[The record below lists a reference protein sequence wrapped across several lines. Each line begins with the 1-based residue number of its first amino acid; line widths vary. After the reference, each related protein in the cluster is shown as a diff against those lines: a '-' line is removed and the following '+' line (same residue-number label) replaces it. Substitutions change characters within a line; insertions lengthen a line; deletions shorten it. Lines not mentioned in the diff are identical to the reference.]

1 MSEIGIQDKAGLQE
15 VSVILKDLLK
25 VIKVV
30 SLYPENNPLPASLK
44 RSFSDK
50 LEWFVEDVGNLNFII
65 KKNQIYLDENLVY
78 ENNSKED
85 NLASIFFDAGIT
97 QLILKV
103 GLSQEE
109 IFSFLEI
116 MKQYLNSTN
125 KSLDIVGLFWEEG
138 ISNIVLV
145 SLEEKY
151 LNEYSDDFDY
161 KKYMESK
168 EEERFSAPYLKP
180 DEVQDYS
187 EIFNE
192 DQQQKNRD
200 ELDDENIKIEHSS
213 SFFEISPVLDS
224 STPFDSL
231 NINPK
236 TYQTK
241 AASEAMGFDDLPCES
256 KKLAATDFFFTDD
269 FKKSREDAEMILK
282 VINQDADFDPFESTV
297 EILKEML
304 LQENELSA
312 FSETV
317 TICGKIIHE
326 FISKSKLAE
335 AGQIL
340 KFLKELQERI
350 KEQRPLWAD
359 KIREEYATAGSRDR
373 LNQLAETLNENDSI
387 NPVELKGYLEN
398 FGWEALTGISELIG
412 QVEAEG
418 YRQCLSEYLIKHGAQ
433 NVDLIG
439 KGIFDKREDVIM
451 QTIYILGKIG
461 NQRALSYLTKVINHP
476 EDIIRFELLNALK
489 DNPDDNAVKILK
501 VCSSDVNPEISKKA
515 IDLIATQSGKQA
527 VETME
532 EIIKSNIFPA
542 FSDDDKK
549 SLLVSYSQSGKEHA
563 VSFLSSMASSIIIFY
578 NKHKTFCR
586 RAAFEALRI
595 NTSEKADL
603 ALKRLSKSI
612 FPNVKHQAK
621 SALLW
626 RREHNTGVEQ

>member
-1 MSEIGIQDKAGLQE
+1 MSEIGIQDKTQLQE

-65 KKNQIYLDENLVY
+65 KKNQIYLEENLVY
-78 ENNSKED
+78 ENHSKED
-85 NLASIFFDAGIT
+85 NLASIFYDAGIT

-138 ISNIVLV
+138 ISNITLV

-161 KKYMESK
+161 KNYLGSK
-168 EEERFSAPYLKP
+168 EEERLSAPYIGP
-180 DEVQDYS
+180 DHIQNYS

-192 DQQQKNRD
+192 NKDKLD
-200 ELDDENIKIEHSS
+200 SDDENISIEHSS
-213 SFFEISPVLDS
+213 SFFEISPMRDS

-231 NINPK
+231 NIDPD

-241 AASEAMGFDDLPCES
+241 AASEAMGFDDLPSES
-256 KKLAATDFFFTDD
+256 NKPAVTDFFFTDD

-282 VINQDADFDPFESTV
+282 VINQDAEFDPFESTV

-304 LQENELSA
+304 LQENELST

-317 TICGKIIHE
+317 IICGKIIHE
-326 FISKSKLAE
+326 FIGKGKIAE

-340 KFLKELQERI
+340 RFLRELQDRI
-350 KEQRPLWAD
+350 KKERPLWAD
-359 KIREEYATAGSRDR
+359 KIREEYVTAGSRDR
-373 LNQLAETLNENDSI
+373 LNQLAETLNENDNI
-387 NPVELKGYLEN
+387 NPAELKGYLEN

-418 YRQCLSEYLIKHGAQ
+418 YRQCLSDYLIKHGAQ

-439 KGIFDKREDVIM
+439 KGIFDKREDVVM

-489 DNPDDNAVKILK
+489 DNPEDGSIKILK
-501 VCSSDVNPEISKKA
+501 VCATDTNPEISKKA
-515 IDLIATQSGKQA
+515 IELIAAQSGKQA
-527 VETME
+527 VKTLE
-532 EIIKSNIFPA
+532 EIIKSNIFSE

-549 SLLVSYSQSGKEHA
+549 SLLVSYSQSGKDLA
-563 VSFLSSMASSIIIFY
+563 VSFLSSMASRIILFY
-578 NKHKTFCR
+578 NRHKTFCR

-603 ALKRLSKSI
+603 ALKRLSKNI
-612 FPNVKHQAK
+612 LPNVKRQAK

-626 RREHNTGVEQ
+626 RREHKTGVEQ